1 VTSATDLSRSCALV
15 LGARGFIGSHLTDA
29 LLAAGAHVRAF
40 DREAIRPVLDS
51 TVAHANLENIDGD
64 FTSAADLDRALQG
77 VDICFHLVST
87 TLPRSSNLDTV
98 YDAETNLVGTLRMI
112 DLALRHGVKR
122 IVFVSSGGTVYGTP
136 RQVPI
141 REDHATDPLCAYGIT
156 KLAIEKHLELARV
169 LHGLEYTVLRLA
181 NPYGERQRPEASQG
195 AVAVFLG
202 KALKNEA
209 IEVWGDGSVV
219 RDFIYIGDVVAALLA
234 ASRGGATEQRVFNI
248 GSGRGNS
255 VTEVLECIGACLGR
269 RPQVHYLPARVFDVP
284 VNVLDIARAREHLAW
299 APGVDLLAGVSRSAE
314 WLRRKWL
321 GAP

>member
-1 VTSATDLSRSCALV
+1 MIGTALTLQTNVLV

-29 LLAAGAHVRAF
+29 LLTAGAQVRAF
-40 DREAIRPVLDS
+40 DRESIRPVIDS
-51 TVAHANLENIDGD
+51 TVAHDHLQSLDGD
-64 FTSAADLDRALQG
+64 FTSVADLDRALDG

-87 TLPRSSNLDTV
+87 TLPRSSNLDPV
-98 YDAETNLVGTLRMI
+98 YDAETNLVATLRLI
-112 DLALRHGVKR
+112 DRAVRYRVKR

-141 REDHATDPLCAYGIT
+141 REDHATEPLCAYGIT

-202 KALKNEA
+202 KALKNEVL
-209 IEVWGDGSVV
+209 EVWGDGSVV
-219 RDFIYIGDVVAALLA
+219 RDFVYIGDVVTALLA
-234 ASRGGATEQRVFNI
+234 AARSGATHRVFNI

-255 VTEVLECIGACLGR
+255 VNEVLECIGICLGR
-269 RPQVHYLPARVFDVP
+269 RPQVNYLPARVFDVP
-284 VNVLDIARAREHLAW
+284 VNVLDIERAREHLAW

-321 GAP
+321 VAT